1 MNNNILVIGAGKIGE
16 TIAFLLHKSGKY
28 NVQLADN
35 NINLLKEANID
46 GIETVELDVKNLSFL
61 EQLLNKND
69 YVISALPFF
78 LNINIAKLA
87 AKTKTHYFD
96 LTEDVKVTNQIRDIA
111 KNAEVSFMPQCGL
124 APGYIGIAAHN
135 LTKEFETLDT
145 VKLRVG
151 ALPRF
156 PTNKLKYNLT
166 WSTDGLINEYIHP
179 CNAIVNG
186 EKMTVPALEG
196 YEKFML
202 EGVEYEAFNT
212 SGGLA
217 YLAEFLEGKV
227 QNLDY
232 KTIRYPGHLDIIKLL
247 FNDFHMKD
255 DPKIL
260 KKIFE
265 KSIPISYQDMVL
277 VFISVTGIIKNQFV
291 ERVFTRTV
299 FSQDV
304 HKKHFTAIQLTTA
317 GSVCAVMDMHAHNE
331 LPQKGF
337 IRQGDVDFK
346 RYKSNAFVKYYDHNI
361 HF

>member
-1 MNNNILVIGAGKIGE
+1 MTNILVIGAGKIGE
-16 TIAFLLHKSGKY
+16 TIAYLLKQSGKY
-28 NVQLADN
+28 NVLLADN
-35 NINLLKEANID
+35 NPQLLNNAKND
-46 GIETVELDVKNLSFL
+46 GIETTELNVQDTNALK
-61 EQLLNKND
+61 QLLEKNE
-69 YVISALPFF
+69 YVISALPYF
-78 LNINIAKLA
+78 LNIDVAKTA
-87 AKTKTHYFD
+87 ALTKTHYFD
-96 LTEDVKVTNQIRDIA
+96 LTEDVNVTNTIREIA
-111 KNAEVSFMPQCGL
+111 ATAEVSFMPQCGL
-124 APGYIGIAAHN
+124 APGFIGIAAHD
-135 LTKEFETLDT
+135 LTKEFAKLHT

-196 YEKFML
+196 YENFIL

-217 YLAEFLEGKV
+217 YLAEFLEGRV

-232 KTIRYPGHLDIIKLL
+232 KTIRYKGHLDIIKLL
-247 FNDFHMKD
+247 FNDFHLKD
-255 DPKIL
+255 DIKLL
-260 KKIFE
+260 KQIFE
-265 KSIPISYQDMVL
+265 RSIPVSYQDMVL
-277 VFISVTGIIKNQFV
+277 VFISVSGEMNGQFI
-291 ERVFTRTV
+291 EKIFTRTV

-317 GSVCAVMDMHAHNE
+317 GSVCAVVDLHVNKQ

-346 RYKSNAFVKYYDHNI
+346 EYKVNDFVKYYDHNI